1 MSSKLFNPIKNK
13 VAATIALLF
22 FVLLGAGTIVAMK
35 APDAK
40 KTPTENNTKRAN
52 SNFYVYTSS
61 STAQADIQNIN
72 NYASTTSDPCGGTT
86 TNVCG
91 VTLSTSK
98 PAGQKPVAAEF
109 SAESGN
115 LWTSQQNHTPADG
128 SVSMKP

>member
-1 MSSKLFNPIKNK
+1 ML
-13 VAATIALLF
+13 ALF
-22 FVLLGAGTIVAMK
+22 FVLIMGAGTIMSMK
-35 APDAK
+35 APDEK
-40 KTPTENNTKRAN
+40 KVPVGTKSTNYKHKVKRAN

-91 VTLSTSK
+91 VTLSTAK
-98 PAGQKPVAAEF
+98 PAGQKPVATEF